1 MPAPVVVSV
10 PVPVSLH
17 EIAPISITAAAM
29 ASVVVIPAS
38 SSSAVSAVAGP
49 AAASVAAASVAAASV
64 AASRPQTVSFRS
76 SSVYVCPPPA
86 RALSIAGWGARGADH
101 LLPLKTLGR
110 PAAFGVAPYST
121 VVARSLPWCSVRAGL
136 LGSERAS
143 RNFPRPAQWES
154 LPRGPAASFQM
165 QTASF
170 SHRQAAWSS
179 PVRSSPTARK
189 DATVGFALPASRPA
203 PFFAA
208 QAPLCAR
215 SKSHRKRL
223 PGALGALRCGLAGNV
238 PRRSAAIVLVCAA
251 LQAIEPKPSMAEG
264 LLGKMMQCMM
274 QN

>member
-17 EIAPISITAAAM
+17 AIAPISITAAA
-29 ASVVVIPAS
+29 VLPLVVIPAS

-49 AAASVAAASVAAASV
+49 AAASVAAASVAA
-64 AASRPQTVSFRS
+64 SRPQSVSFRS
-76 SSVYVCPPPA
+76 SSVYLRPPPA

-101 LLPLKTLGR
+101 LLPRKTLGR